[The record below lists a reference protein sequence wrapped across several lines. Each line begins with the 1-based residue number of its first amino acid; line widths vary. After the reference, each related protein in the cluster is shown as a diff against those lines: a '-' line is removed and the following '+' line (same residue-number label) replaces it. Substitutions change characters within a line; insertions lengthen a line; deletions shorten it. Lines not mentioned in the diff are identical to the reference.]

1 MKYITAIREIILKM
15 LEEYLS
21 DKERNEREK
30 C

>member
-15 LEEYLS
+15 SEEYLS

-30 C
+30 Y